1 MTQLNLFDLPSATT
15 TDSTAPSVVAMPPAN
30 YSVAA
35 PAEKPR
41 PARRRRRKGSES
53 SSNDKIEGVQRM
65 GDLARFVIM
74 RYELAVK
81 YREEM
86 EAQRRQSAK

>member
-1 MTQLNLFDLPSATT
+1 MTQLNLFDLPSATA
-15 TDSTAPSVVAMPPAN
+15 DSTAPSVVAMPPAN
-30 YSVAA
+30 YPVPA
-35 PAEKPR
+35 PAQTPQ
-41 PARRRRRKGSES
+41 PARRRRRRKGSAS

-86 EAQRRQSAK
+86 EARRRQSAK